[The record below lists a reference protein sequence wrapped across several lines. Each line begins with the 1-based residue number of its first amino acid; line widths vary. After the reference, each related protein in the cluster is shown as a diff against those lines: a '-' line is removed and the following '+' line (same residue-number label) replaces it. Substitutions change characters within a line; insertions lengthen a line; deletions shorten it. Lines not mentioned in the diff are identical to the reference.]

1 MQSLVIS
8 VRKLL
13 VATAMFVFAP
23 AAMANQC
30 GDISPRLDQ
39 LGDQYYEL
47 DDTPKSELFKRTI
60 KPNELIEV
68 LQSTRFRS
76 GYGERT
82 FCFGAS
88 TLREEVREFELES
101 FEPPVINSF
110 NEITLKAFEHDVRNK
125 FLHRE
130 TVFIPLSDTS
140 ISTTGDYSLVVNTRH
155 RQPIDRLTTDI
166 LNNRIGS
173 SLGAHLR
180 EISIIATGNK
190 NGIEINQSIY
200 VNGYLA
206 EWFTWRLDS

>member
-1 MQSLVIS
+1 MQSLVFL

-13 VATAMFVFAP
+13 LASAMFAFAP

-39 LGDQYYEL
+39 LGDQYYDL
-47 DDTPKSELFKRTI
+47 DDTPKSDLFKQTI

-82 FCFGAS
+82 FCFGTS
-88 TLREEVREFELES
+88 TLREEVRQFELES
-101 FEPPVINSF
+101 FDRPAINSF
-110 NEITLKAFEHDVRNK
+110 NEITLKAFEHDVKNK

-130 TVFIPLSDTS
+130 TVFIPLSQTR
-140 ISTTGDYSLVVNTRH
+140 ISTTGDNGFVVNTRH
-155 RQPIDRLTTDI
+155 RQPINVLD
-166 LNNRIGS
+166 NRIGS
-173 SLGAHLR
+173 RGGAHLR
-180 EISIIATGNK
+180 EIAIIATSYEG
-190 NGIEINQSIY
+190 GIEINQSIY